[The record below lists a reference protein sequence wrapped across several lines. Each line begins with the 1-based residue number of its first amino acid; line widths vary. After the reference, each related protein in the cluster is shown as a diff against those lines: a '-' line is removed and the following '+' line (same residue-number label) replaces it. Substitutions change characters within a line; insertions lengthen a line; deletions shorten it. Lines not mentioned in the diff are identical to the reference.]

1 MTKETLEKAKK
12 LEDKIC
18 NLRHFLEKTE
28 KKQVLELTDKN
39 FEENI
44 FGICFQFSAPG
55 TDWGETVTMEEHE
68 MSPKVKAKINE
79 FYFELLRMC
88 KTEIDSLE
96 SEFECL

>member
-12 LEDKIC
+12 IEDKIC
-18 NLRHFLEKTE
+18 YLRHFLEKTE

-68 MSPKVKAKINE
+68 MSPKVKSMIQD
-79 FYFELLRMC
+79 FYFNLLNVC
-88 KTEIDSLE
+88 KSEIETNEEEFKSL
-96 SEFECL
+96 